1 MKYISTRNNE
11 LEHSLEEALRL
22 GLAKDGGLFVPATFP
37 QVYHKDKI
45 FPETYPNL
53 PRKSLNPFLN
63 KVPYYLFSRRFV
75 QIRLRLIYR

>member
-37 QVYHKDKI
+37 QVYHKDKNI
-45 FPETYPNL
+45 S
-53 PRKSLNPFLN
+53 RDVSGICQGSL
-63 KVPYYLFSRRFV
+63 
-75 QIRLRLIYR
+75 